1 MSTGPT
7 GTNVD
12 ILLNL
17 INTGSTESNLAFQ
30 NMINNPPPL
39 QQGPMSIDPLV
50 LAMFP
55 SAATG
60 PVEPPHIATLEELM
74 ASHTAVVAKEN
85 TDKEM
90 LNILVSPTRDMFRP
104 QLFQWATAGFP
115 DLYVVQ
121 SFTIAP
127 PAICADGV
135 TREIGKYIEY
145 CIEMNLGEVID
156 GLKALMVG
164 IQPSWSVSGNTLR
177 IHVTKAPAT
186 TGSV

>member
-7 GTNVD
+7 G
-12 ILLNL
+12 
-17 INTGSTESNLAFQ
+17 FQ
-30 NMINNPPPL
+30 GT
-39 QQGPMSIDPLV
+39 QGTQGMYIDPFQQYMPTINVNPMEPSQAV
-50 LAMFP
+50 LSMFP

-60 PVEPPHIATLEELM
+60 PVEPPQIATLEELM
-74 ASHTAVVAKEN
+74 ASHSATIAKE
-85 TDKEM
+85 TEDTESLKT
-90 LNILVSPTRDMFRP
+90 LVSPSRDTFRP

-145 CIEMNLGEVID
+145 CIEKNLGEVID
-156 GLKALMVG
+156 GLKALMTG
-164 IQPSWSVSGNTLR
+164 IQPSWSMSGSTLR
-177 IHVTKAPAT
+177 IHVSKL
-186 TGSV
+186 

>member
-1 MSTGPT
+1 MSGPT
-7 GTNVD
+7 GFQGTQGYVD
-12 ILLNL
+12 
-17 INTGSTESNLAFQ
+17 
-30 NMINNPPPL
+30 PL
-39 QQGPMSIDPLV
+39 QQFMPSINVDPTAPSAAVMAL
-50 LAMFP
+50 FP
-55 SAATG
+55 SAEAG

-74 ASHTAVVAKEN
+74 ASHSATIAKE
-85 TDKEM
+85 TADTES
-90 LNILVSPTRDMFRP
+90 LRSLVSPNRDAFRP

-145 CIEMNLGEVID
+145 CIEKNLGEVID

-177 IHVTKAPAT
+177 IHVTKA
-186 TGSV
+186 

>member
-1 MSTGPT
+1 MSGPT
-7 GTNVD
+7 G
-12 ILLNL
+12 
-17 INTGSTESNLAFQ
+17 FQ
-30 NMINNPPPL
+30 GT
-39 QQGPMSIDPLV
+39 QGMYIDPFQQYMPTINVNPMEPSQAV
-50 LAMFP
+50 LSMFP

-74 ASHTAVVAKEN
+74 ASHSATIAKE
-85 TDKEM
+85 TEDTESLKT
-90 LNILVSPTRDMFRP
+90 LVSPSRDTFRP

-145 CIEMNLGEVID
+145 CIEKNLGEVID
-156 GLKALMVG
+156 GLKALMTG
-164 IQPSWSVSGNTLR
+164 IQPSWSFSGNTLH
-177 IHVTKAPAT
+177 IHVTK
-186 TGSV
+186 S